1 MVYFVVLASAFL
13 VLSAATALRP
23 GRRGL
28 SAVLAY
34 PVGWAAGELPV
45 QGIIVELAL
54 LGVLAWW
61 GWPRAAWLNLLVIV
75 LSALVVL
82 EDLALVFIAF
92 YARRIVRRAMAE
104 APSAPLSI
112 PRAGDDVF
120 GAWWR
125 TAMQFPFHPRDM
137 QLVKNVP
144 YGPLPRQRLDVW
156 RLSTTPLHAPVVV
169 FVHRGSWIMGDK
181 REQGRPMLHEFV
193 RRGWIAVV
201 PNSGLPRR
209 HPWPAQIRD
218 VTRALGWVKKNAAT
232 YGGDAERVVI
242 AGGSAGGQL
251 AALVALTA
259 NDSTW
264 RPPDVTDV
272 TDWSVRGAMPFYG
285 VLEMTGDETHWRGL
299 GRGLLRLLERRVVQ
313 APYDGN
319 EAIYRAMSP
328 FERITADAPPFLIV
342 QGRNDTL
349 VDVQVARDFVAKF
362 RAVASAPMYYVE
374 LPFTQHAFDISASP
388 RTSATTRA
396 AVAFAES
403 VVRRPRLTPSLVKSY
418 QVPPTELVV
427 KVPNGEWV
435 AAQEAARELGPFT
448 VLTSDNPF
456 SAELAAHE
464 NAERR
469 SELFADLQR
478 RGVRSRPTVGRDPL
492 GLCPAEEGFALF
504 DRSVEFSRELA
515 RAWDQFAIYDVSE
528 DGVLVRSVDTGELLT
543 SRTRI

>member
-28 SAVLAY
+28 SAILAY

-45 QGIIVELAL
+45 QGIVVQLAL
-54 LGVLAWW
+54 LGLLAWW
-61 GWPRAAWLNLLVIV
+61 GWPTAALLDVSVIV
-75 LSALVVL
+75 LAAVVVL
-82 EDLALVFIAF
+82 ENLALVFIAF
-92 YARRIVRRAMAE
+92 YARRIVRRSMAE
-104 APSAPLSI
+104 APVAPLSI
-112 PRAGDDVF
+112 PRARDDAF

-125 TAMQFPFHPRDM
+125 TAMQFPVHPRDM

-144 YGPLPRQRLDVW
+144 YGPLARQRLDVW
-156 RLSTTPLHAPVVV
+156 RQSTTPLHAPVVL
-169 FVHRGSWIMGDK
+169 FIHGGSWMMGDK

-201 PNSGLPRR
+201 PNYRLAPR
-209 HPWPAQIRD
+209 HPWPAQIHD
-218 VTRALGWVKKNAAT
+218 VTRALGWVKKNVAT
-232 YGGDAERVVI
+232 YGGDPERVVI

-259 NDSTW
+259 SDPTW
-264 RPPDVTDV
+264 RPVEMADV

-285 VLEMTGDETHWRGL
+285 VLEMTGDETNWRGL
-299 GRGLLRLLERRVVQ
+299 GRGLVRLLERRVVQ

-319 EAIYRAMSP
+319 EPLYHAMSP
-328 FERITADAPPFLIV
+328 FDRITADAPPFFVV

-349 VDVQVARDFVAKF
+349 VDVQVARNFVTKF
-362 RAVASAPMYYVE
+362 RSIATAPIYYVE

-403 VVRRPRLTPSLVKSY
+403 VVRRPRLTASLVKSY

-427 KVPNGEWV
+427 KVENGEWLG
-435 AAQEAARELGPFT
+435 AQDAARALGPFT

-456 SAELAAHE
+456 SSELLAEE

-469 SELFADLQR
+469 TVLHADLQR
-478 RGVRSRPTVGRDPL
+478 RGVQLRQTMGRDPR
-492 GLCPAEEGFALF
+492 GTWPVEEGFALF
-504 DRSVEFSRELA
+504 DQSVDFARELA
-515 RAWDQFAIYDVSE
+515 RAWDQFAIYDVTE
-528 DGVLVRSVDTGELLT
+528 QHVLVRSVETGEVL
-543 SRTRI
+543 R